1 MEGDDR
7 PLRPALP
14 TPQAAASLGQHCE
27 LAQTIARLAA
37 IRSNSRALR
46 LGTYR
51 QLHVASEQLVFERE
65 YRGERVLV
73 AVNAAAAPLQVEI
86 QFTAH
91 DGLAFEDELE
101 PGKVFDLRRNRLR
114 VALPA
119 GGGRILIER
128 EKAAEPS

>member
-14 TPQAAASLGQHCE
+14 TPQAAASLGRHCE
-27 LAQTIARLAA
+27 LAQTIARLAG

-73 AVNAAAAPLQVEI
+73 AINAAAPVQVEI
-86 QFTAH
+86 QVAPH
-91 DGLAFEDELE
+91 SNRVLQDELE